1 MIFRS
6 HKIVIIGLLAVIILA
21 ACSGPNP
28 TAQPTAP
35 ATTAPEIIPT
45 PTPEPPEELTV
56 CLGREP
62 QSLYIYANSS
72 RSQWSV
78 LEAIYDGP
86 IDRVDYIDQPVIL
99 TSLPSAANGD
109 SVLTAVDVQRG
120 QIVLNASG
128 NLAVLDTGTQVLP
141 AGCTTQDC
149 AVTWDGIS
157 PLQMDQQ
164 QITYRLINGL
174 TWSDGMP
181 LTVDDSIYSY
191 EIASDPSTPLN
202 RRVID
207 LTESYTALDSSSLT
221 WKGIPGYRAGT
232 PAAYFFLPLPRHAW
246 GGTSPAELLT
256 ADAANR
262 APLGWGPF
270 VIESWT
276 AGESITLTRNPN
288 YFRASEG
295 LPRYDRITFRFLG
308 DQPDNNLVALAEGI
322 CDVVDE
328 TTLLEEQLQSVR
340 NMTIN
345 EKIKM
350 YVSLGPEWEHLDF
363 GIVPASYDAGYNLFS
378 ATRQDIFG
386 DLRMRQAVASCI
398 DRQTL
403 INELLYNQSQIP
415 AGFFP
420 PDHPLYAAD
429 LPQLP
434 FDPAHGMQ
442 LLDETGWIDHDSDPA
457 TPRQAAGAANVLD
470 GTQLSLTYA
479 TTTDRLRTATANRI
493 AAMLGE
499 CGIKVTVQTQDAGA
513 LFSPGPGG
521 PLFGRNFDLAQFSW
535 QSGTGS
541 PCFLYTNQQIPTAEN
556 NWLGANITGWANSE
570 FDAACQAALVTNPDD
585 TVAYQAANRQVQEIF
600 ASELPVL
607 PLYYSIRVTASRTDL
622 CGFTPDSS
630 ARSDFWNLENIAGGT
645 ACP

>member
-6 HKIVIIGLLAVIILA
+6 NKIVIIGLLAVILLA
-21 ACSGPNP
+21 ACSGQNP
-28 TAQPTAP
+28 TAQPTAE
-35 ATTAPEIIPT
+35 ATTAPEVIPT
-45 PTPEPPEELTV
+45 PTSEPPGELTV

-62 QSLYIYANSS
+62 QSLYIYAASS

-86 IDRVDYIDQPVIL
+86 IDRVDYTDQPVIL
-99 TSLPSAANGD
+99 TSLPTTANGD
-109 SVLTAVDVQRG
+109 SVVTAVDVQRG
-120 QIVLNASG
+120 QIVLDASG
-128 NLAVLDTGTQVLP
+128 NLAVLDTGTLVLP
-141 AGCTTQDC
+141 AGCSDQEC
-149 AVTWDGIS
+149 AVVWDGNS

-164 QITYRLINGL
+164 QVTYRMIGGL
-174 TWSDGMP
+174 TWSDGAP
-181 LTVDDSIYSY
+181 LTADDSVYSY

-202 RRVID
+202 RRAID
-207 LTESYTALDSSSLT
+207 LTESYTAQDAIT
-221 WKGIPGYRAGT
+221 VIWKGIPGYRVGT

-246 GGTSPAELLT
+246 GGMSPAELLS
-256 ADAANR
+256 ADMANR
-262 APLGWGPF
+262 TPLGWGPF

-276 AGESITLTRNPN
+276 AGDSITLTRNPN

-295 LPRYDRITFRFLG
+295 LPHYDHITFRFLG
-308 DQPDNNLVALAEGI
+308 EQPDNNLVALAEGI

-363 GIVPASYDAGYNLFS
+363 GIAPASYDAGYNLFS

-386 DLRMRQAVASCI
+386 DLRVRQAVAACI
-398 DRQTL
+398 DRQML

-429 LPQLP
+429 LPQIS
-434 FDPAHGMQ
+434 FDPARGMQ
-442 LLDETGWIDHDSDPA
+442 LLEEVGWIDQDGDPLTA
-457 TPRQAAGAANVLD
+457 RQAAGVANVLD
-470 GTQLSLTYA
+470 GTQLAVTYA
-479 TTTDRLRTATANRI
+479 TTTDRLRTATADRI
-493 AAMLGE
+493 AAMLGD
-499 CGIKVTVQTQDAGA
+499 CGFKVTVQPQDAGA
-513 LFSPGPGG
+513 LFSPGPDG

-541 PCFLYTNQQIPTAEN
+541 PCFLYTARQIPAAGN
-556 NWLGANITGWANSE
+556 NWLGANITGWNNPE
-570 FDAACQAALVTNPDD
+570 YDAACQAALDTNPDD
-585 TVAYQAANRQVQEIF
+585 AAAYLAANRRVQEIF
-600 ASELPVL
+600 TAELPVL
-607 PLYYSIRVTASRTDL
+607 PLYYSIHVTASRTDL

-630 ARSDFWNLENIAGGT
+630 ARSDFWNLENMVGGT